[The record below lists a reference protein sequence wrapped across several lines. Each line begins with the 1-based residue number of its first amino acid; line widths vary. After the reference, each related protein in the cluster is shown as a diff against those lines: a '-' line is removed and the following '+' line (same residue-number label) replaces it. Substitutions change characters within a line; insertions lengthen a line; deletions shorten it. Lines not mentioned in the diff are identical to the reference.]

1 VDAQASDSPPREV
14 GAAAR
19 PVSLGTLPPRP
30 RRRRHRKHKSSSR
43 GGSDLGWGQ
52 SDQPGND
59 EAPLAETGT
68 THHQQP
74 CAIGWNSLMEK
85 AEEDLKYVVSII
97 VVSDVPVS
105 DADIADAVAQKLE
118 VNSEETGSWT
128 FPAHAS
134 LPAVC

>member
-1 VDAQASDSPPREV
+1 
-14 GAAAR
+14 
-19 PVSLGTLPPRP
+19 
-30 RRRRHRKHKSSSR
+30 
-43 GGSDLGWGQ
+43 
-52 SDQPGND
+52 
-59 EAPLAETGT
+59 
-68 THHQQP
+68 
-74 CAIGWNSLMEK
+74 MEK